1 MYTAG
6 KDTQRINQFVSVAIP
21 RARDLFRRYGEVKSS
36 GSYLTTSDE
45 QAEILGVQSATVIDQ
60 MINSQKAIE
69 ASIAKSSK

>member
-6 KDTQRINQFVSVAIP
+6 KDTQRINQFVSVSIP
-21 RARDLFRRYGEVKSS
+21 RARDLFRRYGEMKSS

-45 QAEILGVQSATVIDQ
+45 TSEILAVQSSTVIDQ

-69 ASIAKSSK
+69 ASLAKCSK